1 MTLSPHIT
9 LYYFGPRYIQWI
21 FNIINCFC
29 CKLFNIICYTSKLAK
44 PNDIFK
50 CIKRINSFSNTYIMY
65 RIMLT
70 ISLSIVSAQ
79 RKFLKLIKSYLRL
92 TIIQERLNWLTSV
105 Y

>member
-1 MTLSPHIT
+1 
-9 LYYFGPRYIQWI
+9 
-21 FNIINCFC
+21 
-29 CKLFNIICYTSKLAK
+29 
-44 PNDIFK
+44 
-50 CIKRINSFSNTYIMY
+50 
-65 RIMLT
+65 MLT